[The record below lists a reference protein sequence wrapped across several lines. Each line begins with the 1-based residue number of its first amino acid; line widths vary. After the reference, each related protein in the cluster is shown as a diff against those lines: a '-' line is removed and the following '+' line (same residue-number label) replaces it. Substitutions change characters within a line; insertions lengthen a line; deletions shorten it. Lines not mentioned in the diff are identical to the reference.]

1 MIIVDHSDAAK
12 YAAVLK
18 DVNAPIA
25 ERTDSLFCLRSFP
38 DLEAIDAL
46 IDAFHIEQFSD
57 LLRHE
62 ICYCL
67 GQMNNSPEHAAK
79 IQDFLGTVV
88 EGNYPA
94 IVTHEAVEAL
104 GNMNSENTLRLIEK
118 YKDER
123 SEISALV
130 METCSLA

>member
-1 MIIVDHSDAAK
+1 MD
-12 YAAVLK
+12 
-18 DVNAPIA
+18 
-25 ERTDSLFCLRSFP
+25 
-38 DLEAIDAL
+38 AIDVM
-46 IDAFHIEQFSD
+46 IEAFHIEQFSD

-79 IQDFLGTVV
+79 IQDFLALVV

-104 GNMNSENTLRLIEK
+104 GNMNSENTERLIEK
-118 YKDER
+118 YRNEH
-123 SEISALV
+123 SEIADMVNETCEVAKALV
-130 METCSLA
+130 KWNKETNMGEDEGIDMTRRKFTTSDPAPPFNY